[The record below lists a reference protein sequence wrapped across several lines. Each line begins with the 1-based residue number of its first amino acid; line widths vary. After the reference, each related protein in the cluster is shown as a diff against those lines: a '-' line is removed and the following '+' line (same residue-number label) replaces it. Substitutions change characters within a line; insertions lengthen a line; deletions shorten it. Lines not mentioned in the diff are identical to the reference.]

1 MTPPLITGSFIDIQH
16 VNNWDAQYWVDEC
29 REWRDENWDAIV
41 GDMHA
46 LGLDTV
52 IVTGCAIWGRP
63 LYPAN
68 PRTVGRQL
76 PMACADP
83 VGAIMRAA
91 DRRKMGVFL
100 GLGAFG
106 RYSLNANPDLS
117 PEHNA
122 WLGNM
127 AVDLREVYGRYPALK
142 GYYITAEA
150 HGIKEGGLFAQDDC
164 DKTARFV
171 QSIRERV
178 PDAKLMM
185 SPANLK
191 KPRPDQLDPLL
202 KQLEQLDVDIFA
214 YQDHAGFEK
223 VYPSLNFYVAAEG
236 YQVIKPLHEKLG
248 QQMWVNCEVF
258 EYTEKRPDGRRVCTP
273 CEFERLERQLQ
284 VAAPVADKLIIYQY
298 QGLMN
303 QRTPLVNIGAPGTDA
318 LHDAYTRF
326 RAKHL
331 A

>member
-1 MTPPLITGSFIDIQH
+1 MNRPLITGSFIDIQH

-29 REWRDENWDAIV
+29 RDWRDENWAALV
-41 GDMHA
+41 AEMHA
-46 LGLDTV
+46 TGLDTV
-52 IVTGCAIWGRP
+52 ILTGCAIWGRP

-68 PRTVGRQL
+68 PKTVGRQL
-76 PMACADP
+76 PMVCADP

-91 DRRKMGVFL
+91 DKRGMDVYL

-117 PEHNA
+117 PEHNT
-122 WLGNM
+122 WLASM
-127 AVDLREVYGRYPALK
+127 AEDLREKYGHLKALK
-142 GYYITAEA
+142 GFYLTAEA

-171 QSIRERV
+171 QIIRERV
-178 PDAKLMM
+178 PGARLMM

-191 KPRPDQLDPLL
+191 KPRPEQLDPLAR
-202 KQLEQLDVDIFA
+202 QLEQLHVDIFA

-223 VYPSLNFYVAAEG
+223 LYPTLNFSVAAEG
-236 YQVIKPLHEKLG
+236 YQLIKPLHEKLG
-248 QQMWVNCEVF
+248 QQMWVNCEIF
-258 EYTEKRPDGRRVCTP
+258 EYTEKRPDGRRVCTS
-273 CEFERLERQLQ
+273 CEFERLERQLA

-303 QRTPLVNIGAPGTDA
+303 RRSKLVNIGAPGCDA
-318 LHDAYTRF
+318 LHDAYAAY
-326 RAKHL
+326 RARYR
-331 A
+331 